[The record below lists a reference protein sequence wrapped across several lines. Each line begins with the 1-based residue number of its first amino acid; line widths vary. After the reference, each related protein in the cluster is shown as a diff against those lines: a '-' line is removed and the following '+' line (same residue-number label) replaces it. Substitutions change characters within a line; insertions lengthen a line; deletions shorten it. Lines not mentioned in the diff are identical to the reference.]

1 MSVRSKF
8 LGRLAAEFGVIVLG
22 VLVALAVDDWRAAK
36 SDRDR
41 EAYFLASLQE
51 DLAADIADFRA
62 AKANGQAR
70 VAAAAYITEHLGA
83 RTPTAYGRE
92 SMSGTASFAPAP
104 GATRPEDLTAA
115 MQQMATVANFDFSD
129 GTHEEILSTAS
140 FGIIRS
146 GEIRRA
152 ISNYYAFTV
161 NRSEADNR
169 IREALFQYYEALRV
183 AGLAPGDDGELLRQ
197 LPGESLEPLL
207 AAVRLNWGL
216 AATQGQIADE
226 LEAQAQALVELLDRY
241 DRTS

>member
-1 MSVRSKF
+1 MPVRSKF
-8 LGRLAAEFGVIVLG
+8 LVRLGAEFGVIVLG
-22 VLVALAVDDWRAAK
+22 VLVALAVDDWRAAE
-36 SDRDR
+36 SDRAR
-41 EAYFLASLQE
+41 EAYFLSSLRE
-51 DLAADIADFRA
+51 DLRADIADFRA

-83 RTPTAYGRE
+83 RRPTAYGRE

-104 GATRPEDLTAA
+104 DATLPESLTAA

-146 GEIRRA
+146 EEIRRA
-152 ISNYYAFTV
+152 ISGYYSFTV
-161 NRSEADNR
+161 NRGEADNR

-183 AGLAPGDDGELLRQ
+183 AGLAPGDNGELLRQ
-197 LPGESLEPLL
+197 LTNESREPLL

-226 LEAQAQALVELLDRY
+226 LEAQAQALIALLDQY
-241 DRTS
+241 DPAS